1 MDSRCARAAYNH
13 DTESKQWLGKAKKR
27 GLVRR
32 VSVVI
37 DEITAHPPDFTKLFV
52 LVSVESLECGP
63 VEIDERVLV
72 EKVVIVI
79 VLRIGMECSTLR

>member
-13 DTESKQWLGKAKKR
+13 DIPDASSGWEKQKKR

-37 DEITAHPPDFTKLFV
+37 DEITAHPPDFTQLFV
-52 LVSVESLECGP
+52 LISVERLECGP

-72 EKVVIVI
+72 EKIVFVI
-79 VLRIGMECSTLR
+79 VLRIGVECGTL